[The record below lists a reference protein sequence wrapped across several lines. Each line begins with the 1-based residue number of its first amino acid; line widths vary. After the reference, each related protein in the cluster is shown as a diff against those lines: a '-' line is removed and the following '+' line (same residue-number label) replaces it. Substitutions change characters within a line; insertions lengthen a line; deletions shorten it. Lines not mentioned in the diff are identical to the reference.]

1 MARMA
6 FVTKSTFV
14 TDLQALIQEAEA
26 IIADQTAWTDPIRRP
41 KNTSECALVY
51 QGIDSSWCG
60 R

>member
-1 MARMA
+1 MA

-26 IIADQTAWTDPIRRP
+26 IIGDQTAWTDPIRRP